1 MISTGSPVLISLRR
15 QLMDKGTTKSTLA
28 EYLIPLNVNE
38 MMRDIDSLGLDKY
51 TKKLDTVTFAKLFV
65 FAQVKQIGSLTDI
78 SAELNESESLQS
90 ELNLESISTSQLSR
104 KLRDINP
111 DIFESVFRRCV
122 EQISRQCGAKKATG
136 KLGRIH
142 LIDSSTISM
151 CLSQYGWAE
160 FRKSKAGV
168 KLHLRLVF
176 ADGLVYPD
184 KVILTPARPAD
195 KTQMDK
201 LVVDESDAL
210 NVFDRGYVD
219 YRKFDR
225 YCSDSVRFVT
235 RLKDNASIY
244 EVVEE
249 KAVKSD
255 SPVIREA
262 VVRLGSKPN
271 YVMTHPLRLIETL
284 DGEGNK
290 VTILTNDFNLEAIEI
305 CELYR
310 KRWQIELFFKWMKQH
325 LKVKCLYGK
334 SETAVYN
341 QLRVALIAFCLLVLM
356 QLKVRH
362 HGRLLDVYKCVQRH
376 WAEAL
381 SEFMRHLNRPPTRC
395 SEGRRKLDVE
405 RVFTE
410 TLQQFT
416 DGDIEHLD
424 CLTYDP
430 LV

>member
-1 MISTGSPVLISLRR
+1 
-15 QLMDKGTTKSTLA
+15 MDKDTTKSTLT
-28 EYLIPLNVNE
+28 EYLIPLNVSE

-51 TKKLDTVTFAKLFV
+51 TKKLDTITFAKLFV
-65 FAQVKQIGSLTDI
+65 FAQVKQIGTLTDI

-104 KLRDINP
+104 KLRDINS
-111 DIFESVFRRCV
+111 DIFESVFHRCV
-122 EQISRQCGAKKATG
+122 KQISNRCGAKKATE

-151 CLSQYGWAE
+151 CLSQYPWAE
-160 FRKSKAGV
+160 FRRTKAGV
-168 KLHLRLVF
+168 KLHLRLMF

-184 KVILTPARPAD
+184 KAILTPAKPAD
-195 KTQMDK
+195 KTQMDN

-219 YRKFDR
+219 YRKFDQ
-225 YCSDSVRFVT
+225 YCSDSIRFVT
-235 RLKDNASIY
+235 RLKDNASIH

-249 KAVKSD
+249 KSVSMG

-262 VVRLGSKPN
+262 VVRLGSRPN
-271 YVMTHPLRLIETL
+271 HVMDHPVRLIETL

-290 VTILTNDFNLEAIEI
+290 VTILTNDFSFGATEI

-325 LKVKCLYGK
+325 LKVKRLYGR
-334 SETAVYN
+334 SQSAVYT
-341 QLRVALIAFCLLVLM
+341 QLRIALIAFCLLVLM
-356 QLKVRH
+356 QLKLKHR
-362 HGRLLDVYKCVQRH
+362 GRLLDVYKCVQRH
-376 WAEAL
+376 WAEAF
-381 SEFMRHLNRPPTRC
+381 SEFMHYLTRPPTRH
-395 SEGRRKLDVE
+395 SQGRRKLDVE
-405 RVFTE
+405 RIFAD

-430 LV
+430 LI